1 MKPEEAVTL
10 YNRYIGDWGGA
21 STSYRFEAVKNGE
34 VVKTMVKEPV
44 HALKLSA
51 EADHDTLTEEN
62 TYDVAAI
69 RIRVLDEH
77 DNQVSFF
84 QEPVQFEVEG
94 PIALIGPEIVSLQGG
109 MGGTYV
115 RTLGEAGEACLKI
128 RTMQA
133 EEVVLHFTVL

>member
-1 MKPEEAVTL
+1 M
-10 YNRYIGDWGGA
+10 
-21 STSYRFEAVKNGE
+21 
-34 VVKTMVKEPV
+34 
-44 HALKLSA
+44 
-51 EADHDTLTEEN
+51 TEEN

-77 DNQVSFF
+77 DNVMSFF

-115 RTLGEAGEACLKI
+115 RTLGEAGEACIKI

-133 EEVVLHFTVL
+133 EEIVLHFTVSKK